1 MHYTPRDD
9 KFFPLIFQRSSKR
22 SFVLTDPAHI
32 ENNAGNP
39 LIFPRREPIGASM
52 KRGCRHAVVGRYG
65 APFPPTSDLVDLHR
79 TRSVTWL
86 DGSS

>member
-9 KFFPLIFQRSSKR
+9 KFFPLILQRSSRKR
-22 SFVLTDPAHI
+22 LD
-32 ENNAGNP
+32 AGNP

>member
-1 MHYTPRDD
+1 MHHTPRDYYSFRWSIKALVCFD
-9 KFFPLIFQRSSKR
+9 RPSRARIPWEPADFPPTGTCWLVQAAAVDLS
-22 SFVLTDPAHI
+22 T
-32 ENNAGNP
+32 
-39 LIFPRREPIGASM
+39 
-52 KRGCRHAVVGRYG
+52 HAVVGRYG

>member
-9 KFFPLIFQRSSKR
+9 KFFPLIFQRSR
-22 SFVLTDPAHI
+22 PFVLTDPAHI
-32 ENNAGNP
+32 DGEREPAD
-39 LIFPRREPIGASM
+39 FPRREPIGASM